1 MIAGKNFVSRLIK
14 LEVPVPVGV
23 RMEARRP
30 GTRDRVLA
38 AAERLFA
45 EYGYDGVSIR
55 QIGAEADA
63 QIALINYHFGTK
75 EDLYRAVF
83 EHRIAP
89 VNERRRAALARALAT
104 PGSPPRLVAV
114 LDALARPWIEMRG
127 TEEGRQYTRLIARE
141 VNDPRE
147 AERGIVRDLLDP
159 LAVEFLTAME
169 AVLPDRDRG
178 DVHAAYH
185 FLTSTLLLMLANPER
200 VKRLSGDLIDDRS
213 TDAAVGRLVSFV
225 ARSLRADDP

>member
-1 MIAGKNFVSRLIK
+1 MQTGFPK
-14 LEVPVPVGV
+14 
-23 RMEARRP
+23 EAKRA
-30 GTRDRVLA
+30 GTRERILGT
-38 AAERLFA
+38 AERLFA

-55 QIGAEADA
+55 QIGAAADA
-63 QIALINYHFGTK
+63 QIALISYHFGTK
-75 EDLYRAVF
+75 DKLYRAVF
-83 EHRIAP
+83 EHRINP
-89 VNERRRAALARALAT
+89 VSERRRDALRGAMAAGGGRT
-104 PGSPPRLVAV
+104 IEAV
-114 LDALARPWIEMRG
+114 LDAFARPWIEMRG

-159 LAVEFLTAME
+159 LAVEFLAAME

-185 FLTSTLLLMLANPER
+185 FLTSTLLLTLANPER

-225 ARSLRADDP
+225 ARSLRTGDP

>member
-1 MIAGKNFVSRLIK
+1 MQTGFPK
-14 LEVPVPVGV
+14 
-23 RMEARRP
+23 EAKRA
-30 GTRDRVLA
+30 GTRERILGT
-38 AAERLFA
+38 AERLFA

-55 QIGAEADA
+55 QIGAAADA
-63 QIALINYHFGTK
+63 QIALISYHFGTK
-75 EDLYRAVF
+75 DKLYRAVF
-83 EHRIAP
+83 EHRINP
-89 VNERRRAALARALAT
+89 VSERRRDALRGAMAAGGGRT
-104 PGSPPRLVAV
+104 IEAV
-114 LDALARPWIEMRG
+114 LDAFARPWIEMRG

-159 LAVEFLTAME
+159 LAVEFLAAME
-169 AVLPDRDRG
+169 AVLPARDRG

-185 FLTSTLLLMLANPER
+185 FLTSTLLLTLANPER

-225 ARSLRADDP
+225 ARSLRTGDP